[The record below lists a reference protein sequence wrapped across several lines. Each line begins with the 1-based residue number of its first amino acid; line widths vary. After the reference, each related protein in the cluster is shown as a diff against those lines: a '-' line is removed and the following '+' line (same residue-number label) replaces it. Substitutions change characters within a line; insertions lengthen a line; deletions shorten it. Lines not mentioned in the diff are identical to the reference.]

1 MSNSFQMASTR
12 RKSFFRGTG
21 HLFSMST
28 RSLER
33 VVSHYDTLAGHGIGF
48 QAGARHATFRTEGL
62 ARSGQASGDWRAAHD
77 AQQNEHILSAV
88 CPKGVEKA
96 TAPFL
101 QGKIYNG
108 AICPGAEKG

>member
-1 MSNSFQMASTR
+1 MSNSLQMASTR

-62 ARSGQASGDWRAAHD
+62 ARCAKHPVIGARLTTPSRT
-77 AQQNEHILSAV
+77 NIFLSAV

-96 TAPFL
+96 TALFSKERFTM
-101 QGKIYNG
+101 G
-108 AICPGAEKG
+108 

>member
-1 MSNSFQMASTR
+1 MSNSLQMASTR

-48 QAGARHATFRTEGL
+48 QPGAKHATFRTEGL
-62 ARSGQASGDWRAAHD
+62 PRCGQASSDWRAGHD

-88 CPKGVEKA
+88 CPKASKRRQPLFSKERFTKA
-96 TAPFL
+96 
-101 QGKIYNG
+101 
-108 AICPGAEKG
+108 